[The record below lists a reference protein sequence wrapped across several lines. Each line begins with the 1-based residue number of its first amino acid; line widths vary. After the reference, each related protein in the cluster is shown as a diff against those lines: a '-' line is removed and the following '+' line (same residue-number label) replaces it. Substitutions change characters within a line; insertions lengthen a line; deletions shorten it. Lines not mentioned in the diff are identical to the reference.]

1 MQTQYKLE
9 AKLAGNYIKAYFY
22 LKKLNKEFIL
32 INFCLILVEN
42 FKYKLWSQ
50 YRTCPQHL
58 FLAAMADM
66 PLKTW
71 NYALKVLCLVSLKN
85 NSTVL
90 SIPQKSLPTCG
101 PNTTF

>member
-1 MQTQYKLE
+1 MPTQYKLE
-9 AKLAGNYIKAYFY
+9 AKLAGNYIKANFY

-66 PLKTW
+66 PLKI
-71 NYALKVLCLVSLKN
+71 NKKL
-85 NSTVL
+85 ST
-90 SIPQKSLPTCG
+90 SISFIHLYF
-101 PNTTF
+101 TF